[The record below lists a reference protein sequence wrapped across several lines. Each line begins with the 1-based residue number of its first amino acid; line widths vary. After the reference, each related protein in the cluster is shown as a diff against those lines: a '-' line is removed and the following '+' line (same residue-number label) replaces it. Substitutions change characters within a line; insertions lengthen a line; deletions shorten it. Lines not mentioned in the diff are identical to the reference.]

1 MKARWKV
8 YETIKTLDPQR
19 DNQHI
24 VFLTGAY
31 DFPFETQ
38 RALELALIRTF
49 AVPRMSALLV
59 QTARF
64 AGNGQ
69 HRYDSTAL
77 IIAEIAENGYDS
89 ERGRAA
95 IRRMN
100 QLHHRFQ
107 IENEDYLYTLS
118 AFIFEPI
125 RWNVLLGWRRGLAI
139 ENQANYYFWREVG
152 TRMGIRDIPDTYE
165 KFEQFNR
172 EYERQHFQYADSNRD
187 LADSA
192 INSGLRNLPR
202 ILHPFARGVIYALLD
217 NALLTAFGYP
227 RQPAWFQWSIR
238 KLLRLRAFVIRQLP
252 PRRTPYLYTKLR
264 NSSYPHGYRIEELGS

>member
-1 MKARWKV
+1 MKSRWKV
-8 YETIKTLDPQR
+8 YETIKSLDPVR
-19 DNQHI
+19 DNQRI
-24 VFLTGAY
+24 VFLTGAF

-64 AGNGQ
+64 AGNAQ

-125 RWNVLLGWRRGLAI
+125 RWNALLGWRHGLAI
-139 ENQANYYFWREVG
+139 EHQANYHFWREVG

-172 EYERQHFQYADSNRD
+172 EYERQHFQYADSNRE
-187 LADSA
+187 LADAA
-192 INSGLRNLPR
+192 IGSTLRKLPR
-202 ILHPFARGVIYALLD
+202 VLHPVARRVIYALLD
-217 NALLTAFGYP
+217 DVLLKAFGYP
-227 RQPAWFQWSIR
+227 RQPAWFQWSIC

-264 NSSYPHGYRIEELGS
+264 NPSYPHGYRIEELGS